1 MYPRTSTAT
10 GKLKDKRCLS
20 ETTFT
25 TSTLSLD
32 NKTIHDKI
40 EYVQYLYEY
49 NYMFKHEKMTKI
61 IIKETVKHTIVA
73 IHLTFIK
80 YIYVT

>member
-1 MYPRTSTAT
+1 MP
-10 GKLKDKRCLS
+10 

-32 NKTIHDKI
+32 SKTIHDKI

-49 NYMFKHEKMTKI
+49 NYTSKHEKMTNI
-61 IIKETVKHTIVA
+61 IIKETVKHTFVA